1 LQLDRL
7 FNGSA
12 QFILRVSS
20 EGSSHGEGEGG
31 GIATHLD
38 NIGSILDNV
47 FGEHIFFTAEHKG
60 SWVDP
65 LYFWLIAIALVII
78 AVVGYGKRD
87 KIPRTRLQSFL
98 EIVVDGFTNMTTD
111 ILGPRGKIFTAY
123 IGTLFVFILI
133 MNLFGMVPLGHSPT
147 TSLNVTVAMAIC
159 TFLLVQFHG
168 LRQNGFLGYLKHL
181 RGDPWWLA
189 PLNLPLHIIGEFAKP
204 FSLSIRLF
212 GNITGEDTL
221 IAVMIAL
228 SALIFSAIFEATG
241 FLPLPIPLQFPFY
254 FLGILGSLI
263 QALVFSVLSAVYI
276 SLMMAHGNDEDH

>member
-1 LQLDRL
+1 MQFVKL

-12 QFILRVSS
+12 QLILRVSS
-20 EGSSHGEGEGG
+20 EGGTHGGGESG

-38 NIGSILDNV
+38 NIGSILDNAL
-47 FGEHIFFTAEHKG
+47 GKHIFFTADHKG
-60 SWVDP
+60 NWVDP
-65 LYFWLIAIALVII
+65 LYFWLIGIALVIVAI
-78 AVVGYGKRD
+78 IGFSKRD
-87 KIPRTRLQSFL
+87 KIPSTRFQSFL
-98 EIVVDGFTNMTTD
+98 EIVVDGFVNMTTD
-111 ILGPRGKIFTAY
+111 ILGQRGKIFTSY

-168 LRQNGFLGYLKHL
+168 MRQNGILGYIKHL
-181 RGDPWWLA
+181 MGEPIWLF

-221 IAVMIAL
+221 IAVMVAL
-228 SALIFSAIFEATG
+228 SAVIFSGIYHATHV
-241 FLPLPIPLQFPFY
+241 PLPIPLQFPFY

-263 QALVFSVLSAVYI
+263 QALVFAVLSAVYI
-276 SLMMAHGNDEDH
+276 SLMMAHAPDEDH